1 MRISYQGKT
10 YRLLGPVHAGAE
22 FVTEDLRGRPRVPVA
37 PELRDELIR
46 EGALT
51 RDDGTPIT
59 GRPAQ
64 RVRDRLL
71 GTYDHLPRWGDR
83 DRRDEAPR
91 RMLIPGL
98 WPWGHIPVLGGNAK
112 AGKTTIVADLAK
124 ALVLPGYRF
133 LGHFDPVEGLE
144 YPNPDRDDEDD
155 VPPPDRNRG
164 RGVVLINAE
173 TPRDDMEAAVGT
185 DRGWG
190 SFTPDALRVAHLEDM
205 GGASWFDVTDP
216 EKYDRWA
223 HELTACEEC
232 DGSDE
237 LPPFAVIVD
246 GVTAILGGDMNRYGE
261 WYAAFRRLLREI
273 DVPNGLA
280 VFHNTMSGGHP
291 MGGVGSQTGADGLWR
306 YSSGDSDDPASS
318 RWFSVN
324 PRLGG
329 VPIRPTKVVLSEETG
344 RPVLVDA
351 LPPNVSPV
359 LTANPTEE
367 DSQADTLAGLIVLY
381 VTEHPGADGQELTD
395 NVDCGTKGW
404 NLAARTRAVDMG
416 LIVEKQCRPGC
427 KVCTSKGI
435 RSHHRRSHYWLK
447 SESSHL
453 FDES

>member
-10 YRLLGPVHAGAE
+10 YRLIGPVHAGAE
-22 FVTEDLRGRPRVPVA
+22 LVGADVRGNYRAPVA
-37 PELRDELIR
+37 PELRGELIR
-46 EGALT
+46 QGQLT
-51 RDDGTPIT
+51 QDDGTPIT

-71 GTYDHLPRWGDR
+71 GTYDHLPQWGDR
-83 DRRDEAPR
+83 DRRDDAPR
-91 RMLIPGL
+91 RMLISGL

-112 AGKTTIVADLAK
+112 AGKTTLVADLAK

-133 LGHFDPVEGLE
+133 LGHFDPVTELE
-144 YPNPDRDDEDD
+144 YWNWEDD
-155 VPPPDRNRG
+155 DDAEEPPPDRNRG

-173 TPRDDMEAAVGT
+173 TPRDDMEAAVGP

-190 SFTPDALRVAHLEDM
+190 SFTPDALRIAHLEDM

-351 LPPNVSPV
+351 LPPNVSPELPV
-359 LTANPTEE
+359 NPTEE
-367 DSQADTLAGLIVLY
+367 DKEADEAAGKIMLY
-381 VTEHPGADGQELTD
+381 VTEHPGAHGAELTD
-395 NVDCGTKGW
+395 NVDCGSKGM
-404 NLAARTRAVDMG
+404 NLAGRTRAVNMELLVETKCGQNCRACAKAG
-416 LIVEKQCRPGC
+416 LKPYY
-427 KVCTSKGI
+427 
-435 RSHHRRSHYWLK
+435 RRLHYWP
-447 SESSHL
+447 SNYQPD
-453 FDES
+453 DED